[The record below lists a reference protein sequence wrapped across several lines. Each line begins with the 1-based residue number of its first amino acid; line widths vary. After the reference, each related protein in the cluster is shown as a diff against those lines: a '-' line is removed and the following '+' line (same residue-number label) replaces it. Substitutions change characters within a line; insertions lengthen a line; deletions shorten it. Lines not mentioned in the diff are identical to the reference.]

1 MSGLEQPLSGSTAK
15 EASNKPEDISLI
27 TSPRSARLEHVDT
40 AVEHSFWA
48 DLFLVASPKDVA
60 EHLMNRWTNV
70 GTVAALCAGMA
81 VTMDAIDTSD
91 FESTAEGEFFAA
103 VTGVSFVLSL
113 CSVLGSLVLFAQ
125 LNNLFRDEDIR
136 WFIRETEP
144 FHFVPTKLL
153 NASIAS
159 QVLGHFLM
167 ISMMHEFTATL
178 VVGVVSFVGIGG
190 CYWMYEH
197 LRVKVDTRLLQMVSN
212 MEELSTV
219 FKLIDTKNAGRV
231 TVEKMKKK
239 LTDERIS
246 NFIQVEASRIDKVVA
261 SVDADGDGWVTWE
274 EFRDHLSNRRTT
286 NAFNDMD
293 LDGNRTLALAPRS
306 AVEVC
311 ECLSCFCLCR
321 RWGNLEG
328 RILNILHGR

>member
-1 MSGLEQPLSGSTAK
+1 
-15 EASNKPEDISLI
+15 
-27 TSPRSARLEHVDT
+27 
-40 AVEHSFWA
+40 
-48 DLFLVASPKDVA
+48 
-60 EHLMNRWTNV
+60 
-70 GTVAALCAGMA
+70 
-81 VTMDAIDTSD
+81 
-91 FESTAEGEFFAA
+91 
-103 VTGVSFVLSL
+103 
-113 CSVLGSLVLFAQ
+113 
-125 LNNLFRDEDIR
+125 
-136 WFIRETEP
+136 
-144 FHFVPTKLL
+144 
-153 NASIAS
+153 
-159 QVLGHFLM
+159 
-167 ISMMHEFTATL
+167 
-178 VVGVVSFVGIGG
+178 
-190 CYWMYEH
+190 
-197 LRVKVDTRLLQMVSN
+197 MVSN

-219 FKLIDTKNAGRV
+219 FKLIDTKNAGSV